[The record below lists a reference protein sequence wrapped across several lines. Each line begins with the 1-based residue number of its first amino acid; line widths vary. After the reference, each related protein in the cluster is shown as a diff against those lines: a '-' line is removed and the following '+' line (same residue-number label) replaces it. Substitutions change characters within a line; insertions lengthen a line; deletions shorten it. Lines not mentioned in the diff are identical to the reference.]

1 MLGLLSDA
9 VGEGAEQHQEGEN
22 ANGGER
28 TAPD

>member
-9 VGEGAEQHQEGEN
+9 IGESAEQHQEDEN
-22 ANGGER
+22 ADGGER